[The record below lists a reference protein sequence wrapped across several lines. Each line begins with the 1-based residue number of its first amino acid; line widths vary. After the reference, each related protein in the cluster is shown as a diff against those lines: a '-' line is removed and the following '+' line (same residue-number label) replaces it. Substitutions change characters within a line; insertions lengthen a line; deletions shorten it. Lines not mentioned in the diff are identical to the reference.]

1 MAKLGIGE
9 SMFMA
14 FIERIHGYMDF
25 NIRDIVCLKKEVK
38 EGLENKWYSISMVV
52 FI

>member
-14 FIERIHGYMDF
+14 FIERIYGYMDF
-25 NIRDIVCLKKEVK
+25 NIRDIVCLKKEAK
-38 EGLENKWYSISMVV
+38 EGTRK
-52 FI
+52 